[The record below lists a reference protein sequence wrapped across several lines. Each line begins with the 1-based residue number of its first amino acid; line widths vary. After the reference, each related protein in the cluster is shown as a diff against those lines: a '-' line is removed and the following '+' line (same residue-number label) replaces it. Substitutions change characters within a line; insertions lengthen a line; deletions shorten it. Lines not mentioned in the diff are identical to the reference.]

1 LINQLPILT
10 EKALIKYIN
19 KMIKKNIIKLEVNNK
34 TKHLEKY
41 LNPQWTWKTYFF
53 IISLISLL
61 VFVTID
67 LEINFIELFSDSSKY
82 FGDIINRML
91 PPDFSNLKNLIYA
104 MFETIE
110 IAFLGTFIA
119 IALSIPVGLFSA
131 RNLAP
136 NYWVFL
142 IARIITIFF
151 RAIPEFIIAMILVI
165 AVGFGAIPGVLAL
178 GIHTMGFLAKFYAED
193 IEHINKG
200 PVEAL
205 KASGASKGQ
214 IISFAVIPQIIPSFI
229 ANNLYIL
236 DRNIRMA
243 TMLGIV
249 GAGGIGYELQSSF
262 RMFEY
267 QKVSAIIIIIFVT
280 IFFID
285 HLSSFIRSKVK

>member
-1 LINQLPILT
+1 MKKENIL
-10 EKALIKYIN
+10 
-19 KMIKKNIIKLEVNNK
+19 KLEINNK
-34 TKHLEKY
+34 TKNLEKY
-41 LNPQWTWKTYFF
+41 LKSQWSWRTYVSIF
-53 IISLISLL
+53 SLILIL
-61 VFVTID
+61 TFVIID
-67 LEINFIELFSDSSKY
+67 LEINFIELFSDSTKY
-82 FGDIINRML
+82 FGDIFSRML
-91 PPDFSNLKNLIYA
+91 PPDFSNFKNLIYA
-104 MFETIE
+104 IIETIE
-110 IAFLGTFIA
+110 IAFLGTCIA
-119 IALSIPVGLFSA
+119 ILLSIPVGLFSA

-136 NYWVFL
+136 NYFIFL
-142 IARIITIFF
+142 FARTITIFF

-165 AVGFGAIPGVLAL
+165 AIGFGAVPGVLAL

-205 KASGASKGQ
+205 KSSGASKRQ
-214 IISFAVIPQIIPSFI
+214 IISFAVIPQIIPSFV

-267 QKVSAIIIIIFVT
+267 QKVSAIIIIIFIT
-280 IFFID
+280 IFVID
-285 HLSSFIRSKVK
+285 HLSSFIRSKIK

>member
-1 LINQLPILT
+1 
-10 EKALIKYIN
+10 
-19 KMIKKNIIKLEVNNK
+19 MKKENIIQLTVDNK

-41 LNPQWTWKTYFF
+41 LRSQWTWKTYVF
-53 IISLISLL
+53 IVSLISLL
-61 VFVTID
+61 TITIID
-67 LEINFIELFSDSSKY
+67 LEINFIKLFSDSSKY
-82 FGDIINRML
+82 FADIFSRML
-91 PPDFSNLKNLIYA
+91 PPDFSNFQSLIYA
-104 MFETIE
+104 MLETIE

-119 IALSIPVGLFSA
+119 IVLSIPVGLFSA

-136 NYWVFL
+136 NYGVFL
-142 IARIITIFF
+142 IARTITIFF

-165 AVGFGAIPGVLAL
+165 AIGFGAIPGVLAL

-200 PVEAL
+200 PVDAL
-205 KASGASKGQ
+205 KSSGASKTQ

-229 ANNLYIL
+229 GNNLYIL

-267 QKVSAIIIIIFVT
+267 PKVSAIIIIIFIT
-280 IFFID
+280 IFLID
-285 HLSSFIRSKVK
+285 NLSSYIRSKIS

>member
-1 LINQLPILT
+1 MKT
-10 EKALIKYIN
+10 D
-19 KMIKKNIIKLEVNNK
+19 NIFKLEINNK
-34 TKHLEKY
+34 TKHLEKH
-41 LNPQWTWKTYFF
+41 LRPQWTWKTYAF
-53 IISLISLL
+53 ILSLSAALI
-61 VFVTID
+61 FVVVD
-67 LEINFIELFSDSSKY
+67 LEINFIKLFSDSSKY
-82 FGDIINRML
+82 FMDILSRML
-91 PPDFSNLKNLIYA
+91 PPDFSNFKGLIYA

-119 IALSIPVGLFSA
+119 IILSIPVGLFSA

-136 NYWVFL
+136 NYLVFL

-178 GIHTMGFLAKFYAED
+178 GLHTMGFLAKFYAED
-193 IEHINKG
+193 IEHVNKG
-200 PVEAL
+200 PIEAL
-205 KASGASKGQ
+205 KSSGASKRQ
-214 IISFAVIPQIIPSFI
+214 IISFAVIPQIIPSFV

-249 GAGGIGYELQSSF
+249 GAGGIGYELLSSF

-267 QKVSAIIIIIFVT
+267 QKVSAIIIIIFIT
-280 IFFID
+280 IFIID
-285 HLSSFIRSKVK
+285 HLSSLIRSKIK